1 MILKFIIATKLSIYH
16 FTLVLLMQINIP
28 TFPGKYYLCLKS
40 EDRLHLSIKNERVH
54 FILPSVCTIFA
65 SN

>member
-28 TFPGKYYLCLKS
+28 TFPGKYYLCLK
-40 EDRLHLSIKNERVH
+40 IA
-54 FILPSVCTIFA
+54 T
-65 SN
+65 